1 MIKENEEKLSYK
13 KMMSTQKGQAVVYKT
28 MSKILEMFGKR
39 KKAQIKKQEVN
50 SVRKKINKL

>member
-28 MSKILEMFGKR
+28 MSKILEMFGKW